1 MPGFVLSFNIYIYIY
16 TVLYLEISG
25 YKVNRETE
33 RIN

>member
-1 MPGFVLSFNIYIYIY
+1 MPGFCFKAYIYIY

-25 YKVNRETE
+25 YKVNREIE